1 MERIFLFDVDGTL
14 TNPRELMHP
23 DFEKPFREL
32 VANNVVYLASGSDL
46 GKIQEQVP
54 ADILERCAG
63 VFSSSAN
70 QLNIGSQLVYKN
82 ELTIPEELSNFL
94 NSSIEKSKYETKTG
108 NHIEH
113 RPGMINFSIVGRNA
127 NNEQRKEYYT
137 WDARELERK
146 KIAILLMA
154 TFPNLDVKI
163 GGEISIDIYPEGHDK
178 RQSVKFIKETH
189 PDAVIR
195 FFGDKTGE
203 DGNDYSVVIS
213 LGDKDKVHSVRK
225 YQETKKLILSY
236 LKGELF

>member
-46 GKIQEQVP
+46 GKIREQVP

-82 ELTIPEELSNFL
+82 ELAIPEELSNFL
-94 NSSIEKSKYETKTG
+94 NSSIEKSKYKTKTG
-108 NHIEH
+108 NHIEY

-137 WDARELERK
+137 WDVRELERK

-163 GGEISIDIYPEGHDK
+163 GGEISIDIYPEGYDK

-195 FFGDKTGE
+195 FFGDKTE
-203 DGNDYSVVIS
+203 ENGNDYSVVIS
-213 LGDKDKVHSVRK
+213 LDDEDRVHSVKK